1 MTASVCCEIC
11 IKCNGK
17 LVEDF
22 GMLFCGTCGIGTR
35 KICDARLTAFNQS
48 YGVLK
53 GPYSRKSRFEKKLLA
68 SLRCNVN
75 YVVDEDILKYL
86 QSKRIENPQDV
97 LFHISKYKV
106 ARGKRRPYL
115 YVMYYWRAL
124 GREVP
129 TLTDRDLFCLR
140 EDFDKIYFAWERKKF
155 PPPLFPYAFLFRR
168 IVSHGGDRYSEG
180 LHKMTEFVRTLR
192 CKERLKRY
200 ENLFQQCINF
210 DYENVF
216 GME

>member
-1 MTASVCCEIC
+1 
-11 IKCNGK
+11 
-17 LVEDF
+17 
-22 GMLFCGTCGIGTR
+22 MLFCSTCGIATR
-35 KICDARLTAFNQS
+35 RVCDTTYTSFNQS

-53 GPYSRKSRFEKKLLA
+53 GPYSRKSRFEKKVLA

-86 QSKRIENPQDV
+86 QSKVIESPQDL
-97 LFHISKYKV
+97 LFHISKYKMPK
-106 ARGKRRPYL
+106 GNRRPYI

-124 GREVP
+124 KHDVP
-129 TLTDRDLFCLR
+129 TITERDLFCLR
-140 EDFDKIYFAWERKKF
+140 EDFDQIFFAWERKNF
-155 PPPLFPYAFLFRR
+155 QPPLFPYAFLLRR
-168 IVSHGGDRYSEG
+168 IVSHGGDRYSDG
-180 LHKMTEFVRTLR
+180 MHKMTQFVRTLR

-216 GME
+216 KL

>member
-1 MTASVCCEIC
+1 MTVSKLSEIC

-17 LVEDF
+17 LIEDE
-22 GMLFCGTCGIGTR
+22 GILFCATCGLATR
-35 KICDARLTAFNQS
+35 RMCDTRYTSFNQS

-75 YVVDEDILKYL
+75 YVINEDILKYL
-86 QSKRIENPQDV
+86 QSKTIESPQDL
-97 LFHISKYKV
+97 LFHISKYKIPKGV
-106 ARGKRRPYL
+106 RRPYL

-124 GREVP
+124 GRVVP

-140 EDFDKIYFAWERKKF
+140 EDFDKIFFAWERNKF
-155 PPPLFPYAFLFRR
+155 EPPLFPYAFLLQK
-168 IVSHGGDRYSEG
+168 IVSNGGSRYTNEM
-180 LHKMTEFVRTLR
+180 HKMTQFVRTLR
-192 CKERLKRY
+192 CRERLKRY

-210 DYENVF
+210 NYENVLYF
-216 GME
+216 E